1 MRRAGFTL
9 IELLAVIVILSI
21 LMAFLL
27 TTLGRQEETVRVNL
41 TRTFLENVEAVVGE
55 YERGEGDFPASAWS
69 GEWGPQPNAT
79 NLGAEALV
87 VALWREGG
95 GGVNLSEDVLVNTD
109 EDRASRRLTVF
120 ARRDLFELR
129 DQWDNPIA
137 YFHHRD
143 YGRQDLYVTEDPETG
158 ELLETTAVAR
168 RSERTGD
175 WANRR
180 TFQLLSAGPDG
191 RFGTED
197 DITNFED

>member
-9 IELLAVIVILSI
+9 IELLAVIVILAI

-27 TTLGRQEETVRVNL
+27 TTLGGQEEAVRVNL

-55 YERGEGDFPASAWS
+55 YEREEGDFPPSAWS
-69 GEWGPQPNAT
+69 SEWGAQPNAT

-87 VALWREGG
+87 VALWREEG

-120 ARRDLFELR
+120 PRRDLFELR

-143 YGRQDLYVTEDPETG
+143 YGRRDLYVTEDPETG
-158 ELLETTAVAR
+158 ELLESTAVAR
-168 RSERTGD
+168 RSGRTGD

-197 DITNFED
+197 DITNFDD

>member
-9 IELLAVIVILSI
+9 IELLAVIVILAI

-27 TTLGRQEETVRVNL
+27 TTLGGQEEVVRVNL

-55 YERGEGDFPASAWS
+55 YEREEGDFPPSAWS
-69 GEWGPQPNAT
+69 ADWGAPPNMT

-87 VALWREGG
+87 VALWREDR
-95 GGVNLSEDVLVNTD
+95 GGVNLSDDVLVNSD
-109 EDRASRRLTVF
+109 GDRSRDRLTVF
-120 ARRDLFELR
+120 PRLDLFELR

-143 YGRQDLYVTEDPETG
+143 YGRRDLYLTEDPETG
-158 ELLETTAVAR
+158 EPLESTAVAR

-191 RFGTED
+191 QFGTED